1 MYESEIRRLQQ
12 LDTLVEMTK
21 LINSTLDTRQVREKS
36 IAAIMQLMDT
46 EAASMLLLDSQTKEL
61 YFEVVMGEKKNEIQ
75 SIRIEAG
82 KGIASHVARTGV
94 PLIVQDAQNDERFF
108 PGVDQTS
115 GFKTRDILCVPII
128 FKERTLG
135 VLQAINRRHG
145 AFAGDDIV
153 ILHALANQIAIAI
166 ENAELYQDSISDG
179 LTGIY
184 QRRYLDLR
192 LKEEMHSA
200 MRYQHPLSLMMLD
213 VDHFKQVNDR
223 FGHSTGDEVLKK
235 LASIMIQGT
244 RLSDVVGRYGGEEF
258 MIIVP
263 HINQRD
269 VEIVAE
275 RIRRSIANC
284 DINGIRVT
292 VSIGIAHFDG
302 RPDKVEYDRLLELA
316 DGALYEAKETGRNKL
331 VIRRPR

>member
-36 IAAIMQLMDT
+36 IIAIMQLMDT

-302 RPDKVEYDRLLELA
+302 RPDKVEYDRLLEMA
-316 DGALYEAKETGRNKL
+316 DGALYEAKETGRNKI
-331 VIRRPR
+331 VVRRPR

>member
-1 MYESEIRRLQQ
+1 VYESEIRRLQQ

-36 IAAIMQLMDT
+36 IIAIMQLMDT

>member
-36 IAAIMQLMDT
+36 IIAIMQLMDT

-200 MRYQHPLSLMMLD
+200 MRYQHPLSILMLD

-223 FGHSTGDEVLKK
+223 FGHTTGDEVLKK
-235 LASIMIQGT
+235 VASIMQQGT
-244 RLSDVVGRYGGEEF
+244 RLSDVVGRFGGEEF

-263 HINQRD
+263 YINQRD

>member
-36 IAAIMQLMDT
+36 IIAIMQLMDT

>member
-1 MYESEIRRLQQ
+1 VYESEIRRLQQ

-36 IAAIMQLMDT
+36 IIAIMQLMDT

-200 MRYQHPLSLMMLD
+200 MRYQHPLSILMLD

-223 FGHSTGDEVLKK
+223 FGHTTGDEVLKK
-235 LASIMIQGT
+235 VASIMQQGT
-244 RLSDVVGRYGGEEF
+244 RLSDVVGRFGGEEF

-263 HINQRD
+263 YINQRD